1 MSNCL
6 YVTLE
11 VGDGVAAVPPRSGL
25 GMDADESCD
34 TREVHLEP
42 IARARQSMP
51 DRATVEELAAL
62 FRAVADP
69 TRVRILHALSVAE
82 LCVCDLAALLDMTPS
97 AVSHQLRF
105 LLALRLVRRRR
116 AGRNIIYS
124 LDDEHVTLLFKQGL
138 EHVLHR

>member
-1 MSNCL
+1 MFS
-6 YVTLE
+6 
-11 VGDGVAAVPPRSGL
+11 VPPRPLSDL
-25 GMDADESCD
+25 DAADSCE
-34 TREVHLEP
+34 TSEVHLEP
-42 IARARQSMP
+42 IGRVRRSLP
-51 DRATVEELAAL
+51 DDATVEELAGL

-82 LCVCDLAALLDMTPS
+82 LCVCDLAAVLNMTS
-97 AVSHQLRF
+97 SGVSHQLRL

-124 LDDEHVTLLFKQGL
+124 LDDEHVTLLFQQGL

>member
-1 MSNCL
+1 VDGDENC
-6 YVTLE
+6 E
-11 VGDGVAAVPPRSGL
+11 
-25 GMDADESCD
+25 

-42 IARARQSMP
+42 IARARRSMP
-51 DRATVEELAAL
+51 DEATVEELAAL
-62 FRAVADP
+62 FRSMADP

-82 LCVCDLAALLDMTPS
+82 LCVCDLAALLNMTPS
-97 AVSHQLRF
+97 AISHQLRL

-124 LDDEHVTLLFKQGL
+124 LDDEHVTLLFRQGL